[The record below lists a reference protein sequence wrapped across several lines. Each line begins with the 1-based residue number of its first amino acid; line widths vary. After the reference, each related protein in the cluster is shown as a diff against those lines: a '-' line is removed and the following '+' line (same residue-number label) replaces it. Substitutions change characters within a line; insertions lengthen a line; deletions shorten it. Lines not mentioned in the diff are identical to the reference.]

1 MRILGISSATKVIS
15 IGLIDDD
22 KVLIDQTFDDSHAEK
37 IIYYINELG
46 IKPQQ
51 LEAIAVAIGPG
62 SYSGL
67 RGGLAAAK
75 SLAHTLDIPLVAVS
89 TLEAIAYNRIKTE
102 GKVAAV
108 LDARWDE
115 FNVAIFEVKAGQLKR
130 LTEDKVVKEA
140 EIDDQGATRES
151 GQPKGVNVAKLG
163 LIKLKAGKKDDPL
176 KLTPNYSHMPNIR
189 EYNS

>member
-1 MRILGISSATKVIS
+1 MRLLGLSSATKVIS
-15 IGLIDDD
+15 IGLIDED
-22 KVLIDQTFDDSHAEK
+22 KVLIDQTFDDIHAEK
-37 IIYYINELG
+37 IIYYINQLG
-46 IKPQQ
+46 IKPEQ
-51 LEAIAVAIGPG
+51 LEAIAVAVGPG

-102 GKVAAV
+102 GKVAAI

-115 FNVAIFEVKAGQLKR
+115 FNVAIFEVKSGQLKR

-140 EIDDQGATRES
+140 EIDDQGAVRET
-151 GQPKGVNVAKLG
+151 GQPLGVNVAKLG
-163 LIKLKAGKKDDPL
+163 LIKLKAGQVEDPL
-176 KLTPNYSHMPNIR
+176 KLVPKYSHMPNIR
-189 EYNS
+189 EYNK